1 MTPEALEIATG
12 NLVRRLLDARN
23 QNGHWEGRLASS
35 ALSTATAVVALSL
48 ADRKK
53 FDDLIQS
60 GVEWL
65 AAHQNSDGGWGD
77 TVLSV
82 SNIST
87 TALAWAAFAVGVPG
101 RYAAVEEKAEAWL
114 TQAAGSLNPKDL
126 AGAISRRYGKDRTFS
141 IPILTV
147 LALAGKLG
155 TGPDAWRRV
164 MQLPFELAA
173 FPRRWFNKLGL
184 PVVSYALPAL
194 IAIGQLRHKRAP
206 TRNPLTRALRKLTRA
221 RTLQLLDQIQPS
233 SGGFLEATP
242 LTSFVVMSLVAAGET
257 SHIAVERGV
266 EFLKRSHR
274 DDGSWA
280 IDTNLATWVTTLSVN
295 ALGGMPDSAGGDKI
309 LAWLIGQQYREVHS
323 YTLAPP
329 GAWAWTDLPGGVPDA
344 DDTSGAVL
352 ALHNLAPQSA
362 EAREAAIRGIEWL
375 AGLQNADGGIPTF
388 CRGWGKLPF
397 DRSSPELT
405 AHALLAWS
413 AWFGD
418 LPEPLRDRIRTASHQ
433 AVAYLEESQQPG
445 GEWIPLWF
453 GNQFAPNDHNP
464 VYGTSR
470 VLIALGAHL
479 PAPVPANM
487 VRAALDWL
495 LAAQNPD
502 GGWGGAPGIA
512 STIEETAVA
521 LYACTAHAKE
531 IAATVI
537 RRGAEF
543 LMQATDQGLRTVPSP
558 IGFYFASLW
567 YFEDLYPLIFA
578 TAALSRVRSRCLTE
592 VEKP

>member
-1 MTPEALEIATG
+1 MMADALEIATG

-23 QNGHWEGRLASS
+23 ESGYWEGRLASS

-48 ADRKK
+48 ADRER
-53 FDDLIQS
+53 FDELIRS

-65 AAHQNSDGGWGD
+65 AAHQNPDGGWGD
-77 TVLSV
+77 TVLSI

-87 TALAWAAFAVGVPG
+87 TSLAWSAFAIAAPD
-101 RYAAVEEKAEAWL
+101 RYAAVEARAEAWL
-114 TQAAGSLNPKDL
+114 VGCAGSLDPQEL
-126 AGAISRRYGKDRTFS
+126 ALAISRRYGKDRTFS

-147 LALAGKLG
+147 LALGGKLG
-155 TGPDAWRRV
+155 SGPDAWRRV

-173 FPRRWFNKLGL
+173 FPRRWFNRLGL

-206 TRNPLTRALRKLTRA
+206 TRNPVTSALRKLTRA
-221 RTLQLLDQIQPS
+221 RTLRLLDQIQPS

-242 LTSFVVMSLVAAGET
+242 LTSFVVMSLVAAGVAA
-257 SHIAVERGV
+257 HIVVERGV

-274 DDGSWA
+274 HDGSWA

-295 ALGGMPDSAGGDKI
+295 AIPDLLSPDGRDKI
-309 LAWLIGQQYREVHS
+309 LAWLIGQQYRDVHA

-344 DDTSGAVL
+344 DDTSGAVI
-352 ALHNLAPQSA
+352 ALHNLAPQSP
-362 EAREAAIRGIEWL
+362 EARGAAIRGIKWL

-397 DRSSPELT
+397 DRSSPDLT

-413 AWFGD
+413 AWFAD
-418 LPEPLRDRIRTASHQ
+418 LPESLHNRMRRASQ
-433 AVAYLEESQQPG
+433 RAVAYLKKSQQPG

-453 GNQFAPNDHNP
+453 GNQFAANDRNP

-470 VLIALGAHL
+470 VLIALGASL
-479 PAPVPANM
+479 PAPVPADI

-512 STIEETAVA
+512 SSIEETAVA
-521 LYACTAHAKE
+521 LHACTAHAKA
-531 IAATVI
+531 IPTTVI
-537 RRGAEF
+537 GRGADF
-543 LMQATDQGLRTVPSP
+543 LIQATEQGSRTAPSP

-567 YFEDLYPLIFA
+567 YFEELYPLIFA
-578 TAALSRVRSRCLTE
+578 TAALNRVQSQKLQRR
-592 VEKP
+592 